1 MGKCLVKEKFP
12 IYHTFHKTK
21 TCFSTMGCCNWE
33 ASRRN
38 RSHCRLVNM
47 TITDDLV
54 ETFLKCPTKCFLRS
68 RGEAGTGNAY
78 AAWVRTKNDVFRI
91 EGTKRLVAEVTPDKY
106 AIGTQA
112 MGSLKQAAWHLG
124 IDLAVH
130 SQELQCFCHAV
141 EQIPSAGRGRTTQ
154 FVPIRFLF
162 RNKLNRDDKVL
173 LAFDARALS
182 EVLSR
187 AVGLGKIVHGENYV
201 TLKVKTSALA
211 NDVRKVTDKIGTLLA
226 SPSPPD
232 LVLNRHCAE
241 CEFQNRCRQKG
252 IEKDDLSLL
261 SGMTEKERTNFNA
274 KGIFTVTQLS
284 HTFRPRRRPQGLR
297 DKGERYHHSL
307 KALAIREKKIHIV
320 GSPEMKI
327 EGTPVYMDVEGLPDR
342 DFYYLI
348 GIRIKADDSVVQHS
362 FWADSPSD
370 EGSIWWEFLSKL
382 VEVEN
387 PVLIHYG
394 SFETVFLKR
403 MRQRYGAPPNG
414 SLAAKALESPINLLS
429 VIFGQIYFPTYSNGL
444 KDIAGWLG
452 FKWSDQD
459 VSGVQSI
466 KWRDTWE
473 QTKASLAKE
482 KLITYNLEDCAALEL
497 VTRAVAQAGRQD
509 IRPSSEAQQSL
520 EVVVADNLDSK
531 LSLWPRFTSSI
542 DGFETINKA
551 ARWDYQRDTI
561 YIRSDAK
568 LKRAKRKGTSL
579 ANRTIRVSKV
589 VVCEPLR
596 ACPRCQRKATQ
607 TFRRITKR
615 LHDLRF
621 SRAGVTG
628 WVVKY
633 QFQVF
638 WCPDCREFSPWP
650 KEFPDRSMY
659 GRNLA
664 AFSIYEII
672 EHCVSQRAVTQT
684 LNRLFGFQMG
694 EIVVRRF
701 KQRVAEYYRE
711 TRKNILAEMVKGN
724 LIHADETRI
733 KLHAKTAY
741 VWVFVTF
748 REVVYLYSETR
759 EGSLVQSALGEF
771 KGVLVS
777 DFYAAYDSLPCPQQK
792 CLLHLMRDLNDAVL
806 DNPYDKDVKEIVT
819 AFAELLRGIVKTID
833 RWGLKSRFLRKH
845 LVDVARFYKQ
855 ISKTRLSSA
864 AALKWKN
871 RLEKDRAKLFT
882 FLSHDSVPW
891 NNNNAEHAIK
901 AFARLRRAIE
911 GLSTPKGIEEY
922 LILLSVCQTCKYSGL
937 DFLDFLRSGETDLG
951 TFAATQ

>member
-1 MGKCLVKEKFP
+1 
-12 IYHTFHKTK
+12 
-21 TCFSTMGCCNWE
+21 
-33 ASRRN
+33 
-38 RSHCRLVNM
+38 M

-91 EGTKRLVAEVTPDKY
+91 EGTKRLVAEVTPDKC

-112 MGSLKQAAWHLG
+112 MGSLKPAAWHLG
-124 IDLAVH
+124 IDLAVQ
-130 SQELQCFCHAV
+130 SQELQCLCHAV
-141 EQIPSAGRGRTTQ
+141 EQIPSAGRGRTAQ

-162 RNKLNRDDKVL
+162 RNKLSRDDKVL
-173 LAFDARALS
+173 LAFDARVLS

-211 NDVRKVTDKIGTLLA
+211 SDVRKVTDKIGTLLA

-261 SGMTEKERTNFNA
+261 SGMAEKERTDFNA

-297 DKGERYHHSL
+297 DKRERYHHSL

-320 GSPEMKI
+320 GSPEVKI

-348 GIRIKADDSVVQHS
+348 GIRIKAGDSVVQYS

-403 MRQRYGAPPNG
+403 MRQKYGAPPNG

-459 VSGVQSI
+459 VSGLQSI
-466 KWRDTWE
+466 SWRDTWE

-509 IRPSSEAQQSL
+509 IRPSSEALQSL

-531 LSLWPRFTSSI
+531 VSLWPKFRSSI

-568 LKRAKRKGTSL
+568 LKRAKRKGT
-579 ANRTIRVSKV
+579 NREKRTIRVSKV
-589 VVCEPLR
+589 VLCEPLR
-596 ACPRCQRKATQ
+596 VCPRCQRKATQ
-607 TFRRITKR
+607 TFRRVTKC

-621 SRAGVTG
+621 SRSGVTG
-628 WVVKY
+628 SVVKY

-638 WCPDCREFSPWP
+638 WCPACRAFSPWP
-650 KEFPDRSMY
+650 KEFSDRTTY

-664 AFSIYEII
+664 AFSIFEII
-672 EHCVSQRAVTQT
+672 ELCVSQRSVTQT
-684 LNRLFGFQMG
+684 LNRLFGFGMN
-694 EIVVRRF
+694 EKVVARF
-701 KQRVAEYYRE
+701 KQRGAEYYRE
-711 TRKNILAEMVKGN
+711 TRKNILAGMVKGN

-733 KLHAKTAY
+733 RLHAKTAY

-748 REVVYLYSETR
+748 SEVVYFYSETR
-759 EGSLVQSALGEF
+759 EGSLVQSVLGEF
-771 KGVLVS
+771 NGVLVS

-806 DNPYDKDVKEIVT
+806 DNPYDKDVKGIVT
-819 AFAELLRGIVKTID
+819 AFAELLHGIVKTID

-855 ISKTRLSSA
+855 ISKTGLSSA

-951 TFAATQ
+951 TFAATR

>member
-1 MGKCLVKEKFP
+1 M
-12 IYHTFHKTK
+12 I
-21 TCFSTMGCCNWE
+21 
-33 ASRRN
+33 
-38 RSHCRLVNM
+38 
-47 TITDDLV
+47 ITNDLV
-54 ETFLKCPTKCFLRS
+54 EAFLKCPTKCFLQS
-68 RGEAGTGNAY
+68 CGEVGTGNAY
-78 AAWVRTKNDVFRI
+78 ATWVRTKNKVFRI
-91 EGTKRLVAEVTPDKY
+91 EGTKRLVAGVAPDRCVISTP
-106 AIGTQA
+106 A
-112 MGSLKQAAWHLG
+112 MGSPKSSQWHLG
-124 IDLAVH
+124 VDFAVQ
-130 SQELQCFCHAV
+130 SQNLRCSCHAV
-141 EQIPSAGRGRTTQ
+141 EQIPSAGRGRTAQ
-154 FVPIRFLF
+154 FVPIRFVF
-162 RNKLNRDDKVL
+162 RNKLNRDDKLL
-173 LAFDARALS
+173 LAFDARVLS
-182 EVLSR
+182 EVLR
-187 AVGLGKIVHGENYV
+187 REVGLGKIVHGENYA
-201 TLKVKTSALA
+201 TRKVKTSALA
-211 NDVRKVTDKIGTLLA
+211 GEVRKLTDKIGTLLA
-226 SPSPPD
+226 SSSPPD
-232 LVLNRHCAE
+232 LALNRHCAE
-241 CEFQNRCRQKG
+241 CEFQNRCRPKA

-261 SGMTEKERTNFNA
+261 SGMTEKERTNFNS

-297 DKGERYHHSL
+297 DKRERYHHSL

-320 GSPEMKI
+320 GSPEVKI

-348 GIRIKADDSVVQHS
+348 GIRFKTGDSVVHHS
-362 FWADSPSD
+362 LWADSPSN
-370 EGSIWWEFLSKL
+370 EGSIWRELLSKL
-382 VEVEN
+382 IEVEN

-403 MRQRYGAPPNG
+403 MRQRYGAPPSG
-414 SLAAKALESPINLLS
+414 SRAAKALESPINLLS
-429 VIFGQIYFPTYSNGL
+429 VVFGQIYFPTYSNGL

-466 KWRDTWE
+466 RWRDTWE

-482 KLITYNLEDCAALEL
+482 KLIAYNLEDCAALEL
-497 VTRAVAQAGRQD
+497 VTRAVAQACRQD
-509 IRPSSEAQQSL
+509 LRPSSEAPQSL
-520 EVVVADNLDSK
+520 EIVVADNLDSK
-531 LSLWPRFTSSI
+531 VSLWPRFKSSI
-542 DGFETINKA
+542 DGFESINKA

-561 YIRSDAK
+561 YIRSDSK
-568 LKRAKRKGTSL
+568 LKRAKRKGTRR
-579 ANRTIRVSKV
+579 AKRTIRISKV

-607 TFRRITKR
+607 TFRKITKC

-621 SRAGVTG
+621 SRSGVTG
-628 WVVKY
+628 CIVKY

-638 WCPDCREFSPWP
+638 WCPVCRAFSPWP
-650 KEFPDRSMY
+650 KEFSDRTTY
-659 GRNLA
+659 GRNIA
-664 AFSIYEII
+664 AFSIFEII
-672 EHCVSQRAVTQT
+672 ELCVSQRSVTQT
-684 LNRLFGFQMG
+684 LNRLFGFQMN
-694 EIVVRRF
+694 ENVVCRF
-701 KQRVAEYYRE
+701 KERGAEYYRE

-733 KLHAKTAY
+733 RLHAKTAY
-741 VWVFVTF
+741 VWVFATF
-748 REVVYLYSETR
+748 REVVYFYSETR

-806 DNPYDKDVKEIVT
+806 DNPYDEDVKGIVT
-819 AFAELLRGIVKTID
+819 AFAELLHGIVKTID

-855 ISKTRLSSA
+855 ISKTGRSSA
-864 AALKWKN
+864 AASKWKD

-882 FLSHDSVPW
+882 FLSHDGVPW

-911 GLSTPKGIEEY
+911 GLSTPTGIEEY

-937 DFLDFLRSGETDLG
+937 DFLDFLRSGETDIV
-951 TFAATQ
+951 TFAARQWNRRVHTVERKSNLGGGELNS

>member
-1 MGKCLVKEKFP
+1 MD
-12 IYHTFHKTK
+12 
-21 TCFSTMGCCNWE
+21 
-33 ASRRN
+33 
-38 RSHCRLVNM
+38 M

-68 RGEAGTGNAY
+68 GGEAGTGNAY
-78 AAWVRTKNDVFRI
+78 ATWVQTRNNVFRI
-91 EGTKRLVAEVTPDKY
+91 EGTKRLVAGVAPDECT
-106 AIGTQA
+106 IGTEA
-112 MGSLKQAAWHLG
+112 MGSLMLAQWRLG
-124 IDLAVH
+124 VGFDVQ
-130 SQELQCFCHAV
+130 SQNLQCSFHAL
-141 EQIPSAGRGRTTQ
+141 EQIPSPSRGRTAQ
-154 FVPIRFLF
+154 FVPIRFVF
-162 RNKLNRDDKVL
+162 RNKLNGDDKLL
-173 LAFDARALS
+173 LAFDARVLS
-182 EVLSR
+182 EVLGR
-187 AVGLGKIVHGENYV
+187 EVGFGKIVHGENYA

-211 NDVRKVTDKIGTLLA
+211 SDVRKLTDKIGTLLA

-232 LVLNRHCAE
+232 LVLNRHCTE
-241 CEFQNRCRQKG
+241 CEFQNRCRQKA

-261 SGMTEKERTNFNA
+261 SGMAEKERTDFNT

-297 DKGERYHHSL
+297 NKRERYHHSL

-327 EGTPVYMDVEGLPDR
+327 EGTPVYIDVEGLPDR

-348 GIRIKADDSVVQHS
+348 GIRVKTGDSVVQHS
-362 FWADSPSD
+362 LWADSPSD
-370 EGSIWWEFLSKL
+370 EGSIWREFLSKL
-382 VEVEN
+382 IEVEN

-403 MRQRYGAPPNG
+403 MSQRYGAPQNG

-452 FKWSDQD
+452 FKWSDQE
-459 VSGVQSI
+459 VSGVQAI
-466 KWRDTWE
+466 RWRDTWE
-473 QTKASLAKE
+473 QTKVSLAKE
-482 KLITYNLEDCAALEL
+482 KLIAYNLEDCAALEL
-497 VTRAVAQAGRQD
+497 TAGVVAQASRRD
-509 IRPSSEAQQSL
+509 IRPSSEQPQAL
-520 EVVVADNLDSK
+520 EVVVADSLNSK
-531 LSLWPRFTSSI
+531 VSLWPRFRSSV
-542 DGFETINKA
+542 DGFEAVNKA
-551 ARWDYQRDTI
+551 ARWDYQRDSV
-561 YIRSDAK
+561 YIRTDAK
-568 LKRAKRKGTSL
+568 LQRAKRKGASQGKKTV
-579 ANRTIRVSKV
+579 RVSKV

-621 SRAGVTG
+621 SKAGVTG

-638 WCPDCREFSPWP
+638 WCPACRVFSPWP
-650 KEFPDRSMY
+650 KEFSDRTTY
-659 GRNLA
+659 GRSLA
-664 AFSIYEII
+664 AFSIFEII
-672 EHCVSQRAVTQT
+672 ELCVSQRSVTHT
-684 LNRLFGFQMG
+684 LNRLFGFHMN
-694 EIVVRRF
+694 EKVVARF
-701 KQRVAEYYRE
+701 KQRGAEYYQE
-711 TRKNILAEMVKGN
+711 TRRKILAEMVRGN

-733 KLHAKTAY
+733 RLHGTTAY
-741 VWVFVTF
+741 VWVFATF
-748 REVVYLYSETR
+748 REVVYFYSETR

-806 DNPYDKDVKEIVT
+806 DNPYDDDVKGIIT
-819 AFAELLRGIVKTID
+819 AFAELLHGIVKTID

-845 LVDVARFYKQ
+845 LTDVARFYKR
-855 ISKTRLSSA
+855 ISKTGFSSA
-864 AALKWKN
+864 AALKWKD
-871 RLEKDRAKLFT
+871 RLEKNRAKLFT
-882 FLSHDSVPW
+882 FLSHDGVPW

-911 GLSTPKGIEEY
+911 GLSTPQGIEEY

-937 DFLDFLRSGETDLG
+937 DFLDFLRSGETDVG
-951 TFAATQ
+951 TFAAR

>member
-1 MGKCLVKEKFP
+1 
-12 IYHTFHKTK
+12 
-21 TCFSTMGCCNWE
+21 
-33 ASRRN
+33 
-38 RSHCRLVNM
+38 M

-91 EGTKRLVAEVTPDKY
+91 EGTKRLVAEVTPDKC

-112 MGSLKQAAWHLG
+112 MGSLKPAAWHLG
-124 IDLAVH
+124 IDLAVQ

-141 EQIPSAGRGRTTQ
+141 EQIPSAGRGRTAQ

-162 RNKLNRDDKVL
+162 RNKLSRDDKVL
-173 LAFDARALS
+173 LAFDARVLS

-211 NDVRKVTDKIGTLLA
+211 SDVRKVTDKIGTLLA

-261 SGMTEKERTNFNA
+261 SGMAEKERTDFNA

-297 DKGERYHHSL
+297 DKRERYHHSL

-320 GSPEMKI
+320 GSPEVKI

-348 GIRIKADDSVVQHS
+348 GIRIKAGDSVVQYS

-403 MRQRYGAPPNG
+403 MRQKYGAPPNG

-459 VSGVQSI
+459 VSGLQSI
-466 KWRDTWE
+466 SWRDTWE
-473 QTKASLAKE
+473 QTKVSLAKE

-509 IRPSSEAQQSL
+509 IRPSSEAPQSL

-531 LSLWPRFTSSI
+531 VSLWPKFRSSI

-561 YIRSDAK
+561 YIRSDAR
-568 LKRAKRKGTSL
+568 LKRAKRKGT
-579 ANRTIRVSKV
+579 NREKRTIRVSKV
-589 VVCEPLR
+589 VLCEPLR
-596 ACPRCQRKATQ
+596 VCPRCQRKATQ
-607 TFRRITKR
+607 TFRRVTKC

-621 SRAGVTG
+621 SRSGVTG
-628 WVVKY
+628 SVVKY

-638 WCPDCREFSPWP
+638 WCPACRAFSPWP
-650 KEFPDRSMY
+650 KEFSDRTTY

-664 AFSIYEII
+664 AFSIFEII
-672 EHCVSQRAVTQT
+672 ELCVSQRSVTQT
-684 LNRLFGFQMG
+684 LNRLFGFGMN
-694 EIVVRRF
+694 EKVVARF
-701 KQRVAEYYRE
+701 KQRGAEYYRE
-711 TRKNILAEMVKGN
+711 TRKNILAGMVKGN

-733 KLHAKTAY
+733 RLHAKTAY

-748 REVVYLYSETR
+748 SEVVYFYSETR

-806 DNPYDKDVKEIVT
+806 DNPYDKDVKGIVT
-819 AFAELLRGIVKTID
+819 AFAELLHGIVKTID

-855 ISKTRLSSA
+855 ISKTGLSSA

-951 TFAATQ
+951 TFAATR